1 MASHGSNRIRKKDF
15 EKAFSRETRYLLS
28 NKIQEIKGSKQG
40 LSNRFLTRVL
50 CDQPSFIGVFPQDY
64 LLHVSFIS
72 FPVSL
77 ILNLDVSSQP
87 GSHWIALYITQ
98 NSLEIYDSLGLDPTT
113 WTRKPVILLKFIEKM
128 SKNRET
134 IITPRFQS
142 DYSNLCGVYSI
153 LFLTLRNN
161 YTFQNLCH
169 LFSRDFNLN
178 DTVLLSFF
186 Q

>member
-1 MASHGSNRIRKKDF
+1 MASHGTNRIGKTDF
-15 EKAFSRETRYLLS
+15 EKAFSRETRHFLS

-40 LSNRFLTRVL
+40 LSNRSLNRVL

-87 GSHWIALYITQ
+87 GSHWIGLYITH

-113 WTRKPVILLKFIEKM
+113 WTRKPVILLKFIKKI
-128 SKNRET
+128 SKNRE
-134 IITPRFQS
+134 IFITPRFQS
-142 DYSNLCGVYSI
+142 DKSNLCGLYSV

-161 YTFQNLCH
+161 YTFKNLCH

-178 DTVLLSFF
+178 DSVLLSFF
-186 Q
+186 

>member
-1 MASHGSNRIRKKDF
+1 MPTHGSKRIRKKDF

-128 SKNRET
+128 SKHRET
-134 IITPRFQS
+134 IVTPRFQS

-169 LFSRDFNLN
+169 LFSRYFNLN

>member
-1 MASHGSNRIRKKDF
+1 MAPHGTNRIGKTDF
-15 EKAFSRETRYLLS
+15 EKAFSRETRHFLS

-40 LSNRFLTRVL
+40 LSNRFLNRVL

-87 GSHWIALYITQ
+87 GSHWIGLYITN

-113 WTRKPVILLKFIEKM
+113 WTRKPVILLKEIL
-128 SKNRET
+128 
-134 IITPRFQS
+134 ITPRFQS
-142 DYSNLCGVYSI
+142 DNSNLCGVYSV

-161 YTFQNLCH
+161 YSFKNLCH